1 MDSLL
6 GEAVRR
12 GRGET
17 ERGWTSCIHCAKAEF
32 GVFVSHCT
40 VTSGGA
46 PSARMDD
53 AVSSIVLSAAAGELT
68 LTDCSGECSD
78 GEDIFTANFSLS
90 KHPVTLNC
98 LFLPHTQQSA
108 LHFLTLLQMLA

>member
-1 MDSLL
+1 M
-6 GEAVRR
+6 ER
-12 GRGET
+12 GR
-17 ERGWTSCIHCAKAEF
+17 TSCIRYAKAEF

-68 LTDCSGECSD
+68 LTDRSGECSD
-78 GEDIFTANFSLS
+78 GDDIFTANFSLA

>member
-17 ERGWTSCIHCAKAEF
+17 ELGRTSCIRCAEAEF

-68 LTDCSGECSD
+68 LTDRSGECSD
-78 GEDIFTANFSLS
+78 GEDMFTAICYLQS
-90 KHPVTLNC
+90 
-98 LFLPHTQQSA
+98 TQ
-108 LHFLTLLQMLA
+108 

>member
-6 GEAVRR
+6 GEKVRR
-12 GRGET
+12 GRGDT
-17 ERGWTSCIHCAKAEF
+17 ERERTFRIHCAKVEF

-53 AVSSIVLSAAAGELT
+53 AVSSMVLSAAAGELT
-68 LTDCSGECSD
+68 LTDRSGECSD
-78 GEDIFTANFSLS
+78 GDDI
-90 KHPVTLNC
+90 
-98 LFLPHTQQSA
+98 
-108 LHFLTLLQMLA
+108 LLQIFHSQSTQCR